1 MRLGSIVSVLLV
13 SCAAASTAAAQSDV
27 MPAEK
32 FHVEIGTEWWQP
44 TPHLS
49 IQTDALASV
58 GLVDFDFA
66 DEFAIDPSWFS
77 EFRAVLKP
85 ARTHKF
91 RVSYV
96 PVRYEQTSPLR
107 TPISFNGSTF
117 AGSATA
123 TLKWNL
129 WRFGYEWDFMSR
141 ERGFVGMLADIK
153 YNKVSASVRGRGVA
167 EATKAQAPIP
177 GLGVIGRGY
186 VHPKVSISGEFTGF
200 KIVGGDVEGSFFD
213 FDISATANIFKSLGV
228 QGGYRAVNAD
238 YTVDSDVGD
247 LTLRGPYIG
256 IVSRF

>member
-1 MRLGSIVSVLLV
+1 MRFGFIVSVLVV
-13 SCAAASTAAAQSDV
+13 SCAVAGTAAAQSDV

-32 FHVEIGTEWWQP
+32 FHVEFGTAWWQP

-66 DEFAIDPSWFS
+66 EEFAIDPSWFS

-85 ARTHKF
+85 ARKHKF

-117 AGSATA
+117 FGSATA
-123 TLKWNL
+123 SLQWNL

-141 ERGFVGMLADIK
+141 ERGFLGLLADVK
-153 YNKVSASVRGRGVA
+153 YNKVSAAARGRGVA
-167 EATKAQAPIP
+167 ATTKAHAPSP
-177 GLGVIGRGY
+177 GLGVIGRAY
-186 VHPKVSISGEFTGF
+186 VHPKVQVSGEFTGF
-200 KIVGGDVEGSFFD
+200 KIVGGDVEGSFYD
-213 FDISATANIFKSLGV
+213 FDISATANIFKSFGV
-228 QGGYRAVNAD
+228 QGGYRAVKAD
-238 YTVDSDVGD
+238 YTIDQDIGD
-247 LTLRGPYIG
+247 LTLRGPYLG

>member
-1 MRLGSIVSVLLV
+1 MRIGFIVSVLVV
-13 SCAAASTAAAQSDV
+13 SFVAVRTAAAQSDV

-32 FHVEIGTEWWQP
+32 FHVEFGTAWWQP

-85 ARTHKF
+85 ARKHKV

-96 PVRYEQTSPLR
+96 PVRYEQTSPLL

-117 AGSATA
+117 FGSATA
-123 TLKWNL
+123 SLKWTL

-141 ERGFVGMLADIK
+141 EKGFLGMLADIK
-153 YNKVSASVRGRGVA
+153 YNKVSATVRGRGVA

-177 GLGVIGRGY
+177 GLGVIGRAY
-186 VHPKVSISGEFTGF
+186 VHPKVQVSGEFTGF
-200 KIVGGDVEGSFFD
+200 KIVGGDVDGSFYD
-213 FDISATANIFKSLGV
+213 FDISATANIFKNLGV
-228 QGGYRAVNAD
+228 QGGYRAVKAD
-238 YTVDSDVGD
+238 YTVDEDIGD
-247 LTLRGPYIG
+247 LTLRGLYVG

>member
-1 MRLGSIVSVLLV
+1 
-13 SCAAASTAAAQSDV
+13 

-66 DEFAIDPSWFS
+66 DEFGIDPSWFS

-85 ARTHKF
+85 ARKHKV
-91 RVSYV
+91 RISYV

-129 WRFGYEWDFMSR
+129 WRFGYEWDFMTR
-141 ERGFVGMLADIK
+141 ERGFIGMLADIK

-186 VHPKVSISGEFTGF
+186 VTPRVSISGEFTGF
-200 KIVGGDVEGSFFD
+200 KIVGGSVDGSFYD
-213 FDISATANIFKSLGV
+213 FDISATGNIFKGLGV
-228 QGGYRAVNAD
+228 QGGYRTVNAN
-238 YTVDSDVGD
+238 YTIDEDFGD